1 MIYLNN
7 AATTYP
13 KPPCVQEAFMKCVR
27 DVPAGQ
33 MRSSFES
40 EPGDVLDECRRS
52 VAGLLGVSDW
62 KRIFFT
68 SGATEASNLFIRGM
82 DWTGKYV
89 LASQTEHNSILRP
102 VMNHPDLKGK
112 VTVLPC
118 DDEGYIASS
127 LVEEASGEGQG
138 VLIVSHCSNVTGII
152 QPLDELALAA
162 KQRGYLL
169 AVDISQSAGCIP
181 VEGDRWGADILIFTG
196 HKSLMGLQGTGGI
209 YIRKGLG
216 IRPLKYGGTGRDS
229 AKLVCGTD
237 PDQYEYEP
245 GTQNI
250 AGIAALK
257 AGADYVTGLGLEAIR
272 RKEAQQCGWL
282 YDQLAAIQGVRLY
295 GPGQAWQ
302 RGPMLSFNIE
312 GLTAADTAYILNN
325 SYGIIVRAGLHCAP
339 LIHDRIGSG
348 KHGTVRVS
356 ISCETGWEEL
366 MAFVDAVRE
375 ICGSLMV

>member
-13 KPPCVQEAFMKCVR
+13 KPSCVLEAFMECAGG
-27 DVPAGQ
+27 VPAGQ
-33 MRSSFES
+33 MRSSYET

-52 VAGLLGVSDW
+52 MAGLLGVGDW

-82 DWTGKYV
+82 DWTGKRV
-89 LASQTEHNSILRP
+89 LVAQTEHNSILRP
-102 VMNHPDLKGK
+102 VMNHPDLKGR

-118 DDEGYIASS
+118 DDKGYIAPC
-127 LVEEASGEGQG
+127 LVEEASGEGPG
-138 VLIVSHCSNVTGII
+138 VLIVSHCSNVTGTI
-152 QPLDELALAA
+152 QPMEELARAA
-162 KQRGYLL
+162 KQKGYLL
-169 AVDISQSAGCIP
+169 AVDVSQSAGCIP

-209 YIRKGLG
+209 YIRAGLD

-229 AKLVCGTD
+229 AKLVYGTD
-237 PDQYEYEP
+237 PGQYEYEP

-257 AGADYVTGLGLEAIR
+257 AGADYVAGLGVEAIR
-272 RKEAQQCGWL
+272 RREAQQCSWL
-282 YDQLAAIQGVRLY
+282 YEQLASIRGVRLF
-295 GPGQAWQ
+295 GPEQAWQ
-302 RGPMLSFNIE
+302 RGPVLSFNIE
-312 GLTAADTAYILNN
+312 GLAAADTAYILNN

-339 LIHDRIGSG
+339 LIHDGIGSG
-348 KHGTVRVS
+348 KHGTVRAS
-356 ISCETGWEEL
+356 ISCETRREEL
-366 MAFVDAVRE
+366 VSFVDAVRE
-375 ICGSLMV
+375 ICGSLMR